1 MEYKGVFDE
10 DFEEFLKTDIA
21 KAISVENMK
30 LIEATKRWGR
40 DKGLTDPKAQLN
52 KVMEELGEIAHEIT
66 RNKYEQNE
74 ALIDAFGDTLVTII
88 ILADMLGYDV
98 MDCLEVA
105 YNEIAN
111 RKGKTENG
119 TFVKEEDGKESNLQ
133 D

>member
-119 TFVKEEDGKESNLQ
+119 TFVKEDNGEESNLQ

>member
-1 MEYKGVFDE
+1 MDYKGVFDE

-21 KAISVENMK
+21 KAISVEDMK

-119 TFVKEEDGKESNLQ
+119 TFVKEEDGKESNVQ